1 MVRASIW
8 SLIALAI
15 VPVGIAQ
22 ADDAK
27 KSDGKHHMQAT
38 ITKVDSQKD
47 MISVKVMDKNG
58 KEQEKTLHLA
68 KDAKYLN
75 SAGKDAKLDSFKTG
89 DDVCVTEK
97 DDKVTELKKHAEAKI
112 TKVDKKTGDITVK
125 MTDKDGKEIEKTF
138 RLVEETDYADSTG
151 RIAEL
156 DIFQSGDDILFV
168 EADGKITAMK
178 KADAKGQAKTAKAE
192 NEKKSAA
199 K

>member
-1 MVRASIW
+1 MVRASVW
-8 SLIALAI
+8 SLFVLAI
-15 VPVGIAQ
+15 APVAIAQ

-38 ITKVDSQKD
+38 ITKVDAQKE
-47 MISVKVMDKNG
+47 MVTVKMMDKDG
-58 KEQEKTLHLA
+58 KAQEKTLHLA

-75 SAGKDAKLDSFKTG
+75 SVGKQAKLDSFKTG
-89 DDVCVTEK
+89 DDVCVTEQN
-97 DDKVTELKKHAEAKI
+97 DKVTELKKHAEAKI

-125 MTDKDGKEIEKTF
+125 MTDKDGREVEKTF

-178 KADAKGQAKTAKAE
+178 KADAKGQAKTAKADSD
-192 NEKKSAA
+192 KKPAA

>member
-1 MVRASIW
+1 MN
-8 SLIALAI
+8 
-15 VPVGIAQ
+15 
-22 ADDAK
+22 
-27 KSDGKHHMQAT
+27 
-38 ITKVDSQKD
+38 
-47 MISVKVMDKNG
+47 SVG
-58 KEQEKTLHLA
+58 KE
-68 KDAKYLN
+68 
-75 SAGKDAKLDSFKTG
+75 AKLDSFKAG

-125 MTDKDGKEIEKTF
+125 MTEKDGKEVEKTF

-178 KADAKGQAKTAKAE
+178 KADTKDQAKTAKADT
-192 NEKKSAA
+192 EKKPAA